1 MREGINWTSS
11 EDKDKVAYVYTATFQ
26 YKIKNLAKMYPI
38 LLWQVLAG
46 SIKLRFSIVREVPTV
61 YLL

>member
-11 EDKDKVAYVYTATFQ
+11 EEKDKVAYVYTATFQ
-26 YKIKNLAKMYPI
+26 YIIKNLAKVYPT

-46 SIKLRFSIVREVPTV
+46 SIKSRFFIVKEVHTV
-61 YLL
+61 YQL